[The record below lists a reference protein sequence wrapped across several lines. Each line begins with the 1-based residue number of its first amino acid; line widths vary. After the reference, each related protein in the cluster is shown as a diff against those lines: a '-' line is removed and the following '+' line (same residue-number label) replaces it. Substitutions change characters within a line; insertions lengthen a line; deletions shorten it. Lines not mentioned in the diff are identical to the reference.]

1 MRRAVGVLAAVII
14 VGGLLFS
21 GLAGHP
27 AAAFSLD
34 TPTAREL
41 TEQISA
47 GRVQASP
54 HPAQDN
60 AIRFERLTEEHG
72 LSVSVVY
79 DMAQDPQGFLWFATE
94 DGLERYDGR
103 QFKIFKHDPENPGS
117 LSYNWVN
124 VVCVDR
130 NGAVW
135 AGTNGGGLNL
145 YDARTAQFTI
155 YRNNPKDPGSLVSDV
170 ILALEE
176 DAIGNLWVGTDKG
189 LEQFDR
195 EQGKFI
201 HFQSSEVPEEMR
213 QATVQSILTDSIGRM
228 WVGTMKG
235 LMRLDPGGAVTVY
248 QAAPDNPQGLS
259 YDHISVVVEDQVG
272 QIWVGTRGGGLNR
285 LDPVSGVFE
294 RFKNDPENPDSLS
307 LDVVTA
313 AYIDDGGV
321 LWVGVWG
328 GGLNRFDP
336 STKRFTHYVN
346 EPANPNSLGSN
357 FIRAIYGDRSGSIW
371 VSTWGSG
378 LARFDRLSE
387 QFIHYRSRP
396 DDPNSL
402 SIGMIWSI
410 LADGETLWVGT
421 QNGLERMDRTSGK
434 VVHYHRAG
442 HNSDVVP
449 VLEMVSVY
457 VIHKDANGKLW
468 LGSAKDGL
476 ARLDPESGE
485 ITYYRNDKN
494 DPNSLASDKV
504 LAIAGDA
511 SGQLWIGTGT
521 GLERMDP
528 QTGQIT
534 HFVSQPEDPNTLSAN
549 HIQSLLFSRDG
560 WLWIGTEKGLNRYD
574 PRSGR
579 ITRNP
584 ILLSE
589 PKQFSDGR
597 ITAIMEDQNG
607 RLWIGTVG
615 GGVNCFDPSSGKI
628 SVFREKE
635 GLPNDTVY
643 GILEDNDGRL
653 WMSTNKGLARYDLQ
667 TESFELFDARDGLQ
681 SNEFNS
687 NAYYKSTDGE
697 LFFGGINGVTAFY
710 PERVR
715 QNEYAPPVALVSLTQ
730 NGQPAGTLPPELLD
744 VVSIAW
750 PNNSFEFEFAAL
762 SYVQPDQNQYAY
774 MLEGFDRSWN
784 EIGTNRTGRYTN
796 LPGGNYTLRLKA
808 ANNDGLWNEA
818 GTNIRVQVTPAMWQ
832 MWWFRGVLALA
843 VILLGVAGVRYR
855 MSSIQ
860 KRNRHLEEQVE
871 ERTHEIERRRQELEA
886 LYHADEA
893 LYRNLN
899 LDQVLQALVD
909 SALQLLFADKG
920 ALLVWDDERRKL
932 TARVTRG
939 HGPESIRRMNFGPGE
954 GVAGYVG
961 VSGKPARVENVA
973 EDPRV
978 SRAITD
984 LEGIQAFLQ
993 VPIMVEG
1000 QIFGVFS
1007 ADFLEPRAINDN
1019 ELHLLT
1025 SLAQRAAVAIRN
1037 AQLYEHTQEQAV
1049 AEERNRLARELHDAV
1064 TQTLFSASL
1073 LAEALPAAW
1082 ENNPQEGKQLLGE
1095 LRQLSRGALAEMR
1108 TLLMELRPSALAE
1121 ADLGDLLKQLGEAA
1135 AGREGIP
1142 VNVQLDGR
1150 CELPADVHIALYRI
1164 AQEALNNALKHARA
1178 DQIYLHLRRL
1188 DGVVASDPAPKPGVV
1203 LTVRD
1208 DGRGFDPERLAP
1220 NHFGLGI
1227 MRERAE
1233 SIGATIT
1240 VESQPGCG
1248 TQVTVLWEAG
1258 GRSKEG

>member
-1 MRRAVGVLAAVII
+1 MRRSVGVLAAVII
-14 VGGLLFS
+14 VGGLLFP
-21 GLAGHP
+21 GLASHP
-27 AAAFSLD
+27 SAAFSYSKLVLH
-34 TPTAREL
+34 EL
-41 TEQISA
+41 NVPLAVGQ
-47 GRVQASP
+47 VQASP
-54 HPAQDN
+54 RQTQDN
-60 AIRFERLTEEHG
+60 DIRFERLTEENG

-79 DMAQDPQGFLWFATE
+79 DIAQDPQGFLWFATE
-94 DGLERYDGR
+94 DGLDRYDGR
-103 QFKIFKHDPENPGS
+103 EFKIFKHTPDDPDS
-117 LSYNWVN
+117 LSYNWIY
-124 VVCVDR
+124 VVYVDR
-130 NGAVW
+130 NGDLW
-135 AGTNGGGLNL
+135 AGTNGGGLNHFNP
-145 YDARTAQFTI
+145 RTGQFKI
-155 YRNNPKDPGSLVSDV
+155 YRNNPKDPDSLVSDV
-170 ILALEE
+170 ILALKE
-176 DAIGNLWVGTDKG
+176 DAAGNLWVGTDKG
-189 LEQFDR
+189 LVQFNR
-195 EQGKFI
+195 EQEKFTR
-201 HFQSSEVPEEMR
+201 FQSSAVPEDVR
-213 QATVQSILTDSIGRM
+213 KAAVQSILTDSIGRM
-228 WVGTMKG
+228 WVGTQNG
-235 LMRLDPGGAVTVY
+235 LICLDPAGAITVY
-248 QAAPDNPQGLS
+248 RAEPDDRQRLS
-259 YDHISVVVEDQVG
+259 YDHISVVVEDRLG
-272 QIWVGTRGGGLNR
+272 QIWVGTKGGGLNR

-294 RFKNDPENPDSLS
+294 RFKNDPEDPYSLS
-307 LDVVTA
+307 HDVVTA
-313 AYIDDGGV
+313 AYVDDSGI

-328 GGLNRFDP
+328 GGLNRFD
-336 STKRFTHYVN
+336 TATRHFTHYVN

-357 FIRAIYGDRSGSIW
+357 FIRTIYGDRSGSIW
-371 VSTWGSG
+371 VSTWGAG
-378 LARFDRLSE
+378 LARFDRMSE

-402 SIGMIWSI
+402 STGMVWSI

-421 QNGLERMDRTSGK
+421 QNGLERIDRTSGK
-434 VVHYHRAG
+434 VVRYHRVG
-442 HNSDVVP
+442 NHSDTGP
-449 VLEMVSVY
+449 VLEMAAID
-457 VIHKDANGKLW
+457 VIYKDADDKLW
-468 LGSAKDGL
+468 LGSTKDGL
-476 ARLDPESGE
+476 ARLDPESNE

-494 DPNSLASDKV
+494 DLNSLTNNTV
-504 LAIAGDA
+504 LTIAGDA
-511 SGQLWIGTGT
+511 AGQLWIGTGKGLDRLDFKT
-521 GLERMDP
+521 GRF
-528 QTGQIT
+528 T

-549 HIQSLLFSRDG
+549 RIQSLLFSQDG

-579 ITRNP
+579 FTRNP

-589 PKQFSDGR
+589 PVQFIDGL
-597 ITAIMEDQNG
+597 ITSITEDRQG

-615 GGVNCFDPSSGKI
+615 GGANCYEPSSGEI
-628 SVFREKE
+628 CVFRERE

-643 GILEDNDGRL
+643 SILEDNDGDL
-653 WMSTNKGLARYDLQ
+653 WMSTNKGLARYDPQ
-667 TESFELFDARDGLQ
+667 TTSFEVFDVRDGIQ

-687 NAYYKSTDGE
+687 NAFYKSADGE

-710 PERVR
+710 PEYVR
-715 QNEYAPPVALVSLTQ
+715 RNEYAPPVTLVSLTQ
-730 NGQPAGTLPPELLD
+730 NGQPAGALPPELLEAI
-744 VVSIAW
+744 SFGW
-750 PNNSFEFEFAAL
+750 PNNSFEFEIAAL

-796 LPGGNYTLRLKA
+796 LPGGSYTLRLKA
-808 ANNDGLWNEA
+808 ANNDGLWNES
-818 GTNIRVQVTPAMWQ
+818 GTAIHVQVIPAMWQ
-832 MWWFRGVLALA
+832 TWWFRGVLALA
-843 VILLGVAGVRYR
+843 VILLSVAGVRYR
-855 MSSIQ
+855 VNSIQ

-920 ALLVWDDERRKL
+920 ALLAWDEERRKL

-939 HGPESIRRMNFGPGE
+939 HGPETIRRMNFGPDE
-954 GVAGYVG
+954 GIAGYVG
-961 VSGKPARVENVA
+961 VSGSPVRVENVA
-973 EDPRV
+973 DDKRV
-978 SRAITD
+978 SRSITD
-984 LEGIQAFLQ
+984 PEGIQAFLQ

-1007 ADFLEPRAINDN
+1007 ADFLEPRIITDN
-1019 ELHLLT
+1019 EMRLLT
-1025 SLAQRAAVAIRN
+1025 SLAQRAAVAIQN

-1049 AEERNRLARELHDAV
+1049 ADERNRLARELHDAV

-1073 LAEALPAAW
+1073 LAEALPTAW
-1082 ENNPQEGKQLLGE
+1082 ENDPRKGKELLGE

-1150 CELPADVHIALYRI
+1150 CELPTDVHIALYRI

-1188 DGVVASDPAPKPGVV
+1188 DGAVASEPAPKPGVV

-1208 DGRGFDPERLAP
+1208 NGRGFDPERLAP

-1227 MRERAE
+1227 MRERADA
-1233 SIGATIT
+1233 IDATIT
-1240 VESQPGCG
+1240 IESQPGCG

-1258 GRSKEG
+1258 NSSKEA